1 MNDYL
6 QVLRQRDFAKLWV
19 AQILSVIAQNLLN
32 FALIILIFTLTHGTH
47 LGNIAVSLLVVSFAI
62 PSVLFASVAGEYV
75 DRWDR
80 RKVMATTNALRGGL
94 VLLYILLHTHYSA
107 VLLLSF
113 VISVV
118 MQFFMPAEAATIP
131 KLVPSK
137 SLLAA
142 NSLFIFSFY
151 ACFIIGYSVSAPVI
165 NYFGERGPF
174 YLTAAM
180 FMVAAVL
187 NLFLPAQPAA
197 HPTRNLPR
205 PHIVRQ
211 FKINW
216 RLIRDNHRLGFAITQ
231 LTITQGLVGV
241 IMALAPALSL
251 ALLKIP
257 LQKANW
263 YLVVPVGLGMVAGV
277 ASVSHLTKR
286 LTHIRLLER
295 SLVAAG
301 AMLMLFGF
309 TGLLYRTYHGHSIL
323 PAATIS
329 IVVATVV
336 FLLGMINAIISATAQ
351 TLLQENAREDE
362 RGKAFGSLNMFIN
375 LASTLPILVAGVLAD
390 LISVTKVIIII
401 GAGVVIYAL
410 FQLRLL
416 RYRPAQSQV

>member
-6 QVLRQRDFAKLWV
+6 HALRQADFAKLWT
-19 AQILSVIAQNLLN
+19 AQILAVIAQNLLN
-32 FALIILIFTLTHGTH
+32 FALIILVFSLTHGTH
-47 LGNIAVSLLVVSFAI
+47 LGNIAVALLVVSFAI
-62 PSVLFASVAGEYV
+62 PSVLFGSVAGEYV

-80 RKVMATTNALRGGL
+80 RRVMFVANALRGAL
-94 VLLYILLHTHYSA
+94 VLLYIVMHHHYFA

-113 VISVV
+113 VISIV

-131 KLVPSK
+131 NLVPPR

-151 ACFIIGYSVSAPVI
+151 ACFILGYSASAPVI
-165 NYFGERGPF
+165 NYFGENGPF
-174 YLTAAM
+174 YMTSAM
-180 FMVAAVL
+180 FLLAAGL
-187 NLFLPAQPAA
+187 NLLLPAQPA
-197 HPTRNLPR
+197 RRREEKLPK

-216 RLIRDNHRLGFAITQ
+216 RLIRDNRSLGFAITQ

-277 ASVSHLTKR
+277 ASVSQLSRR
-286 LTHIRLLER
+286 LSHIRVLER
-295 SLVAAG
+295 ALVAAG
-301 AMLMLFGF
+301 VMLMLFGF
-309 TGLLYRTYHGHSIL
+309 IGQLYRTYHGHSIL
-323 PAATIS
+323 PAATIAL
-329 IVVATVV
+329 VVAAVV

-351 TLLQENAREDE
+351 TLLQENARHDE

-375 LASTLPILVAGVLAD
+375 LASTLPIVVAGVLAD
-390 LISVTKVIIII
+390 LISVTKVIVII
-401 GAGVVIYAL
+401 GAGVVVYAL
-410 FQLRLL
+410 LQLRSI
-416 RYRPAQSQV
+416 RRHAAPV